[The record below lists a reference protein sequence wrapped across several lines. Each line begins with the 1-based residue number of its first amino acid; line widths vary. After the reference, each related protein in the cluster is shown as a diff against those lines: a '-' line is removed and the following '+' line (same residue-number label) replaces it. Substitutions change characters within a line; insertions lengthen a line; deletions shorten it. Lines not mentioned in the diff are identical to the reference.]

1 MRTLRVITAALL
13 CAGLLVAPSTAVSAA
28 PSQDPAPRKRPPR
41 AVLFGDG
48 GSQRG
53 VIWSYC
59 WTYSEDDWGVGSC
72 GDGFYSWRTPLEVT
86 SGSKV
91 KLVFRWAQQPSRLS
105 IRGWARVRPNG
116 SPRGSGEKLAYRLRP
131 ERSPGEGIT
140 GWAAHFRVPDRT
152 GHLYLDAYGR
162 WNGESSGGDAS
173 YNFHLLLR

>member
-1 MRTLRVITAALL
+1 MLKVFT
-13 CAGLLVAPSTAVSAA
+13 AGLLFAVLAVPVASAA
-28 PSQDPAPRKRPPR
+28 APQGIAQRKSPPR
-41 AVLFGDG
+41 AVLIADE

-53 VIWSYC
+53 VLWSYC
-59 WTYSEDDWGVGSC
+59 WTYSEDEWGVGTC
-72 GDGFYSWRTPLEVT
+72 GDGWYAWRTPLAVP

-105 IRGWARVRPNG
+105 IRGWSRVRPNG
-116 SPRGSGEKLAYRLRP
+116 SPRGSGEKLSYRLRP

-162 WNGESSGGDAS
+162 WKGESSGGGAS
-173 YNFHLLLR
+173 YSFHLLLE